1 MERTLYPERGDMYSH
16 YKGGKYKVLT
26 MATHSETGEA
36 MVVYQS
42 LIFGSIFVRPLSL
55 WNSWVEEVGVP
66 SIKRFIKI

>member
-1 MERTLYPERGDMYSH
+1 
-16 YKGGKYKVLT
+16 